1 MDHLKAHTNCP
12 PAPYVSL
19 SLTHVSY
26 DASSPYSLPLAY
38 LTLTPLLLLI
48 IYSTLFLSTR
58 QFLIL
63 VALAGQLVN
72 EAINYVLKK
81 LLKEA
86 RPVLPGLDEAVGK
99 GYGMPSSHSQFMG
112 FWAGVVVVVLY
123 GKLGHR
129 YTAPQRI
136 ALSVAAVTLSTLVCV
151 SRVVL
156 GYHSI
161 KQVVVGNS
169 LGYVLASVWWFAVQE
184 LQRWGV
190 SGWVLQLWPMKLMYV
205 KDMFGEGPG
214 LKEEWQRWRASGAK
228 KGQ

>member
-1 MDHLKAHTNCP
+1 MDHLKSHTNCP

-26 DASSPYSLPLAY
+26 DPSNPYSLPLAY
-38 LTLTPLLLLI
+38 LTLAPLLILI
-48 IYSTLFLSTR
+48 VYFTLFLSTR

-63 VALAGQLVN
+63 LALAGQLVN
-72 EAINYVLKK
+72 EAVNYALKK

-123 GKLGHR
+123 AKLGHR
-129 YTAPQRI
+129 YTALQRI
-136 ALSVAAVTLSTLVCV
+136 TLTFAAIMLSTLVCV
-151 SRVVL
+151 SRIVL

-169 LGYVLASVWWFAVQE
+169 LGYLLASVWWFVVQK
-184 LQRWGV
+184 LRLWGV
-190 SGWVLQLWPMKLMYV
+190 SEWVLELWPIRMLYV
-205 KDMFGEGPG
+205 KDTFGEGPG
-214 LKEEWQRWRASGAK
+214 LREEWQRWTASKAK